1 MILFADL
8 TRMYFPQL
16 VLVTLL
22 AAAVLAEE
30 QQEEAGDLNKKITK
44 LQIGVKKRVPA
55 AECTKKSRNGDTM
68 HMHYTGTLLADGS
81 KFDSSLDRGK
91 PFTFP
96 LGAGRVIKG
105 WDQGLLGMCEGE
117 KRKLVIPAHLGYG
130 ARGSPPKIP
139 ADSALVFEVELLK
152 IERKEEL

>member
-30 QQEEAGDLNKKITK
+30 EKITK

-55 AECTKKSRNGDTM
+55 AECTKKSRN
-68 HMHYTGTLLADGS
+68 
-81 KFDSSLDRGK
+81 SS
-91 PFTFP
+91 
-96 LGAGRVIKG
+96 
-105 WDQGLLGMCEGE
+105 
-117 KRKLVIPAHLGYG
+117 
-130 ARGSPPKIP
+130 
-139 ADSALVFEVELLK
+139 
-152 IERKEEL
+152 

>member
-30 QQEEAGDLNKKITK
+30 QQDQEQEEAGDLNKKITK

-55 AECTKKSRNGDTM
+55 AECTKKSRNG
-68 HMHYTGTLLADGS
+68 S
-81 KFDSSLDRGK
+81 
-91 PFTFP
+91 
-96 LGAGRVIKG
+96 
-105 WDQGLLGMCEGE
+105 
-117 KRKLVIPAHLGYG
+117 
-130 ARGSPPKIP
+130 
-139 ADSALVFEVELLK
+139 
-152 IERKEEL
+152 